1 MPTAQFLPK
10 DSSHRDAKL
19 ACGMS
24 MFMPGLGQLY
34 NQEPRKATFFLA
46 AGAVNYL
53 FIFALLLMTPLM
65 HLLRGF
71 GESNQVR
78 LNSALVGSLSN
89 LHAGSGAFFILLSLF
104 FAFALFA
111 ARDAYDKAQF
121 FQRKALYRDH
131 FLEMP
136 EAASGSY
143 LFHLSILLSCL
154 ILAFFFLIP
163 PAPREQLTVFEFKQS
178 VENAK
183 VNKEATRFSNHA
195 ARAGGVRDLRRPTAV
210 AQKAATAPATAP
222 ANAPAAAP
230 KVATL
235 PRPVQPSTPKP
246 NLPAI
251 TPPAVK
257 PLLPTPSNS
266 SLSPANRPVALAPQ
280 MMPSA
285 AVSNHQAGLSLPTVT
300 TSGASSFM
308 LPKIV
313 SDSSPTGPVKIASAL
328 PGGSASA
335 PNSIMLAPVPVG
347 ARSGLPSG
355 SANSSLGPAPTRS
368 NNSTGSAP
376 RGPGVVGPVLHEGGR
391 DEAANSDGGKEKE
404 GIAVT
409 PVDFGAYMTQLQ
421 ARIKR
426 SWFPPKIGRS
436 KRVKVVFN
444 ISRDGQLSRLRLVN
458 SSGLTASDQAALKAV
473 EAAAPFMPLPKGAPA
488 DVDIEFTFDYN
499 VFNGLGAERLN

>member
-1 MPTAQFLPK
+1 MPTAQFLPR
-10 DSSHRDAKL
+10 DSSPRDAKL

-24 MFMPGLGQLY
+24 MFLPGLGQLY
-34 NQEPRKATFFLA
+34 NQEPRKATLFFA

-65 HLLRGF
+65 HLLKGF

-78 LNSALVGSLSN
+78 LNSSLVSSLSN

-111 ARDAYDKAQF
+111 ARDAYDKAQL

-131 FLEMP
+131 VLEMP

-143 LFHLSILLSCL
+143 LFHISILLSCL

-163 PAPREQLTVFEFKQS
+163 PAPREQMTVFEFKQS

-183 VNKEATRFSNHA
+183 VNKEATKFSNHA

-210 AQKAATAPATAP
+210 AQKAATAPA
-222 ANAPAAAP
+222 AAP
-230 KVATL
+230 KPILQAIA
-235 PRPVQPSTPKP
+235 PPQAPTPEAKP
-246 NLPAI
+246 AAR
-251 TPPAVK
+251 PPAVH

-285 AVSNHQAGLSLPTVT
+285 PVSNHQANLSLPVVT
-300 TSGASSFM
+300 TSGASSFR
-308 LPKIV
+308 LPQIV
-313 SDSSPTGPVKIASAL
+313 SDSSTGPVKIASAL
-328 PGGSASA
+328 PSGAGSA
-335 PNSIMLAPVPVG
+335 PNSDTLSPVPVG
-347 ARSGLPSG
+347 ARTGLPSH
-355 SANSSLGPAPTRS
+355 SSSSFAPAPAPAPVRASNSS
-368 NNSTGSAP
+368 GSAP
-376 RGPGVVGPVLHEGGR
+376 RGPGVVGPVLHQGGR
-391 DEAANSDGGKEKE
+391 EETANSDGGKEKE
-404 GIAVT
+404 GIAVV

-436 KRVKVVFN
+436 KRVKVIFN